1 MPNNQPRFYAVG
13 GNIIKLCH
21 GGVKCN
27 MATSSDKYSTLYK
40 INLNIQT
47 NNRTESINIQPSDII
62 SIMMV
67 NNYDSATFPI
77 IRIRLYSDLSV
88 METLT
93 EYPDQIYVVMNLY
106 GNMYKMNDENDKSPI
121 PVSSA
126 TNISLNMK
134 GYIENK
140 NTPTSVMDQYEH
152 GIKKSDDLNTVRK
165 VPIELYC
172 YNDELIHFMRRKS
185 PSIFKNMSLTS
196 VIESIFRKQ
205 GVVNFMM
212 EPIQNQEKYDQILIP
227 NLNINETLSF
237 FDSRY
242 CLYPKGAQVYGD
254 IDKLYICDTT
264 SDNGTKAL
272 PIYVDSYKS
281 GSDMGGMVKYGD
293 VYQMS
298 TKAINVSVISETD
311 IEKVLNAENIT
322 SVNVNTLDVESVAMV
337 KLFPDTETDSAE
349 RITSTTDINK
359 YIKIL
364 RDKKITTT
372 DILHKSMNTH
382 LAEMFNARISERI
395 TRVDVSG
402 VGFDIGK
409 LKINSRYN
417 LIFESPIRGMSINQF
432 YRATTVSHVISNLSS
447 DLFVAQTTM
456 NLCSN

>member
-1 MPNNQPRFYAVG
+1 M
-13 GNIIKLCH
+13 
-21 GGVKCN
+21 
-27 MATSSDKYSTLYK
+27 
-40 INLNIQT
+40 
-47 NNRTESINIQPSDII
+47 
-62 SIMMV
+62 
-67 NNYDSATFPI
+67 
-77 IRIRLYSDLSV
+77 
-88 METLT
+88 
-93 EYPDQIYVVMNLY
+93 
-106 GNMYKMNDENDKSPI
+106 
-121 PVSSA
+121 
-126 TNISLNMK
+126 
-134 GYIENK
+134 
-140 NTPTSVMDQYEH
+140 
-152 GIKKSDDLNTVRK
+152 
-165 VPIELYC
+165 
-172 YNDELIHFMRRKS
+172 
-185 PSIFKNMSLTS
+185 
-196 VIESIFRKQ
+196 
-205 GVVNFMM
+205 
-212 EPIQNQEKYDQILIP
+212 LIP
-227 NLNINETLSF
+227 LIG
-237 FDSRY
+237 DSH
-242 CLYPKGAQVYGD
+242 
-254 IDKLYICDTT
+254 TT
-264 SDNGTKAL
+264 SYNGTKAL

-364 RDKKITTT
+364 RDKKITTI